1 MLHRVVSTLPHKS
14 ELKDEHFLMAVGYGV
29 GAFLVHSAIGMM
41 IVGVCYLAVA
51 MISVH
56 DHRSN

>member
-1 MLHRVVSTLPHKS
+1 MHKFISTLPHTS

-41 IVGVCYLAVA
+41 IVGVCYLLVA
-51 MISVH
+51 CISVH
-56 DHRSN
+56 DNRVS